1 MKAILNRL
9 LFAMSAAIVAI
20 DATWLVAGRFSYDAT
35 NYGLLFLLMLPLAAA
50 SAFYGAVRRDE
61 ALSAVL
67 ACSAFLIVFP
77 AGSALLSY
85 LLVTISGPRIDT
97 ALAAAD
103 RAIGF
108 YWPALMGFVSQ
119 YPTANLLLKLA
130 YLSVMPQTVILI
142 FALGFGGKTAE
153 LYRLSLALAL
163 GAIITLT
170 VWTMAP
176 SFGAFSVYSLPDA
189 VARKLGLVLGFD
201 YGRDLVHM
209 LKAGPGFISP
219 KELRGIVGFP
229 SYHTLQ
235 ALVLMWYARGL
246 KVWRWPAVALN
257 AAVLAAVPVH
267 GGHHIVDAFGGAAV
281 TILSIVLSSRIV
293 AAAEHRA
300 MAPERAGVQSPLP
313 AGSVPAR

>member
-163 GAIITLT
+163 IIVVLQFK
-170 VWTMAP
+170 P
-176 SFGAFSVYSLPDA
+176 SGLFGRRYL
-189 VARKLGLVLGFD
+189 
-201 YGRDLVHM
+201 
-209 LKAGPGFISP
+209 
-219 KELRGIVGFP
+219 
-229 SYHTLQ
+229 
-235 ALVLMWYARGL
+235 
-246 KVWRWPAVALN
+246 
-257 AAVLAAVPVH
+257 
-267 GGHHIVDAFGGAAV
+267 
-281 TILSIVLSSRIV
+281 
-293 AAAEHRA
+293 
-300 MAPERAGVQSPLP
+300 ERV
-313 AGSVPAR
+313 